1 MYAALLKE
9 LTGAFSGNRA
19 GISKVIREIQE
30 RDPDGFA
37 SSAAEV
43 LRESVDGPG
52 AQFMLA
58 ILLRQTDSL
67 KVLCSPEMF
76 TAEQSE
82 ALLRQAKALD
92 PQAEVKLAKLVSK
105 LPHQAGAQ
113 ADFATRLLAV
123 LERSTDPETTMPAL
137 RQLLRSPNARVR
149 SKAVLLIGRI
159 IHNTQWAKLD
169 DPQQDARVSANA
181 IESLWGLETSSVK
194 AAFRDATSDP
204 RPRVACNA
212 AIGLYRAGEMEGASE
227 LFRLSRKEQPAFRA
241 GAAWGMGYSGDARF
255 LPRLATLEEDTRAA
269 VRRAAVP
276 ASSRIRE
283 NKKRLEESGS
293 VRLCIETAQRRG
305 HEHDLLVQVEDGG
318 RQTCGLRALDFR
330 LWNGDAL
337 VERFRMREISHTP
350 PVVYQ
355 MGFTGPPAES
365 ALVKVELYTKRGVGR
380 ATATEEAS

>member
-9 LTGAFSGNRA
+9 LTGAFAANRA
-19 GISKVIREIQE
+19 VVSKVLREIHE

-67 KVLCSPEMF
+67 KILCSAEMF
-76 TAEQSE
+76 TVEQSD

-105 LPHQAGAQ
+105 LPYQTGAQ
-113 ADFATRLLAV
+113 ADFGTRLLAV

-137 RQLLRSPNARVR
+137 RQLLHSPSARVR

-169 DPQQDARVSANA
+169 DPQHDARVSANA
-181 IESLWGLETSSVK
+181 IESLWGLDTSSAK

-212 AIGLYRAGEMEGASE
+212 AIGLYRAGDMEGATE

-241 GAAWGMGYSGDARF
+241 GAAWGMAYSGDPRF

-276 ASSRIRE
+276 ASARIRE
-283 NKKRLEESGS
+283 NRRRLEEAGS
-293 VRLCIETAQRRG
+293 VPLRIETAQRRG
-305 HEHDLLVQVEDGG
+305 DEHDLLVQVADGG
-318 RQTCGLRALDFR
+318 RQTRGIRALE
-330 LWNGDAL
+330 LVVWNGDAL

-355 MGFTGPPAES
+355 LGFTAPPAES
-365 ALVKVELYTKRGVGR
+365 QLVKVELYTERGVGR
-380 ATATEEAS
+380 DTATEEAS

>member
-19 GISKVIREIQE
+19 GVSKVIREIQE

-52 AQFMLA
+52 AQFILA
-58 ILLRQTDSL
+58 IVLRQTDSL
-67 KVLCSPEMF
+67 KILCSPDMF
-76 TAEQSE
+76 TLEQSE
-82 ALLRQAKALD
+82 ALLHQAKALD

-105 LPHQAGAQ
+105 LPQQTGAQ

-123 LERSTDPETTMPAL
+123 LERSSDPETTMPAL

-169 DPQQDARVSANA
+169 DPQHDPRVSANA
-181 IESLWGLETSSVK
+181 IESLWGLDTSSAK
-194 AAFRDATSDP
+194 AAFRDATGDA
-204 RPRVACNA
+204 RARVACNA
-212 AIGLYRAGEMEGASE
+212 AIGLYRAGDMEGAIE
-227 LFRLSRKEQPAFRA
+227 LFRLSRKEQPSFRA
-241 GAAWGMGYSGDARF
+241 GAAWGMGYSGDPRF

-276 ASSRIRE
+276 ASARIRE
-283 NKKRLEESGS
+283 NRKRLEETGS
-293 VRLCIETAQRRG
+293 VPLRIDTAQRRG

-318 RQTCGLRALDFR
+318 RQTCGIPALQFV
-330 LWNGDAL
+330 LWNGDSL
-337 VERFRMREISHTP
+337 VERFRIREISHTP

-355 MGFTGPPAES
+355 LGFTAPPSEPP
-365 ALVKVELYTKRGVGR
+365 LVKVELYTQRGVGR